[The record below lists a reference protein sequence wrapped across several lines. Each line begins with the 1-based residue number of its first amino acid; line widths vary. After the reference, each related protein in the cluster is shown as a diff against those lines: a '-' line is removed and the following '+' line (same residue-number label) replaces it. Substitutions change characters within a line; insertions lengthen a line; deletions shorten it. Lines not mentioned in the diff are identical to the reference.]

1 MMLGDPHVLTLDGL
15 EYTFNGLGEYTM
27 VDVHNSNVSFTL
39 QGRTGKALNDNG
51 TAINATVFTAFAA
64 RENGVRVTVELEPS
78 NRECE
83 C

>member
-1 MMLGDPHVLTLDGL
+1 MLTLDGL

-27 VDVHNSNVSFTL
+27 VDVHTSDVNFTL

-64 RENGVRVTVELEPS
+64 SENGVRVTVELEHS
-78 NRECE
+78 KRECE